1 MSIQRGVAIILPEI
15 WLRKTSPVVTFAKS
29 NLPEKRYEISLSEYK
44 IFNMVKDST
53 DFLKKNMFNC
63 YLNRPHEK
71 FNQGSINS

>member
-29 NLPEKRYEISLSEYK
+29 NLPEKRYEVFLSEYK
-44 IFNMVKDST
+44 IFNMVKGST
-53 DFLKKNMFNC
+53 DLLKKNLFNC
-63 YLNRPHEK
+63 YLNRPDET